1 MAQRK
6 ELGEYWVYKKE
17 VYLHYEM
24 KDIQGY
30 ISSLHLNALSE
41 EIFF

>member
-1 MAQRK
+1 MVKRK
-6 ELGEYWVYKKE
+6 DLGEYWLYKKE
-17 VYLHYEM
+17 VYLKFAM

-30 ISSLHLNALSE
+30 ISRIHLNAVSE